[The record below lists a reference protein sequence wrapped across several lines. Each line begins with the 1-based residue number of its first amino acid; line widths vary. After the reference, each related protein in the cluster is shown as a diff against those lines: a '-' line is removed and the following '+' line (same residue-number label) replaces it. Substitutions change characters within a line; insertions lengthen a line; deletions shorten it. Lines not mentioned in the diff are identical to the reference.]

1 MARINLLPHR
11 QIKRAER
18 QRQFNLMLIATA
30 VAGGAIVFMGQTFIG
45 TKISAQAERNHR
57 LEAANQKLDKE
68 IAQIQELKGQIQDVL
83 ARKQVV
89 ENLQS
94 NRSQAVVVLDEISRQ
109 LPEGLYLKSIKQL
122 ENSINL
128 QGIADTNARVATLVR
143 NLSSSQWMESPNLIE
158 IKSTQINNLK
168 YNDFT
173 MSVNLK
179 IKQVPEADAG
189 PKKSKG
195 KKS

>member
-11 QIKRAER
+11 QIKRAGR
-18 QRQFNLMLIATA
+18 QRQFNLMLVATV
-30 VAGGAIVFMGQTFIG
+30 VAGGAIVFMGQTFIS
-45 TKISAQAERNHR
+45 TKIDAQAERNHR
-57 LEAANQKLDKE
+57 LDEANAKLDKE
-68 IAQIQELKGQIQDVL
+68 IAEIQELKGQIQDVL

-94 NRSQAVVVLDEISRQ
+94 NRSLAVVVLDEISRQ
-109 LPEGLYLKSIKQL
+109 LPEGVYLQSIKQQD
-122 ENSINL
+122 NSINL

-143 NLSSSQWMESPNLIE
+143 NLSISQWMESPNLIE
-158 IKSTQINNLK
+158 IKSIQINNLK

-179 IKQVPEADAG
+179 AKQSPEADSG
-189 PKKSKG
+189 PKKNKG